1 MIKYIIISG
10 KKGER
15 IPMAYTLEK
24 EQNGTSAEY
33 CSPAEK
39 KRAYEFFKR
48 AADILLSFIAS
59 IILLIPCAVIALLI
73 FAEDGGPVI
82 YAHSRVG
89 RDGKPIKVYKFR
101 SMKRDA
107 DDMGKYFTP
116 RQQEE
121 FKKEYKLKNDPRVTK
136 TGRVLRR
143 TSLDELPQIFMN
155 VLILGNMSVV
165 GPRPVVNEETM
176 LYGEAREAFLSVK
189 PGLTGYWAA
198 YADKN
203 TSYEDGSR
211 QKMELYYVGN
221 RSVFLDLKI
230 IFKTASTVIRK
241 AVNKN

>member
-1 MIKYIIISG
+1 
-10 KKGER
+10 
-15 IPMAYTLEK
+15 MADTLEK

-221 RSVFLDLKI
+221 RSVLLDLKI

>member
-1 MIKYIIISG
+1 
-10 KKGER
+10 
-15 IPMAYTLEK
+15 MADTLEK
-24 EQNGTSAEY
+24 EQNGSAAEC
-33 CSPAEK
+33 CSPAET

-59 IILLIPCAVIALLI
+59 LIILIPCAVIALLI

-89 RDGKPIKVYKFR
+89 RGGKPIKVYKFR
-101 SMKRDA
+101 SMKSDA
-107 DDMGKYFTP
+107 DDMGKYLTP
-116 RQQEE
+116 EQQQE

-136 TGRVLRR
+136 IGRILRR

-165 GPRPVVNEETM
+165 GPRPVVTDETL
-176 LYGEAREAFLSVK
+176 LYGEAREALLSVK

-203 TSYEDGSR
+203 TSYENGSR
-211 QKMELYYVGN
+211 QKMELYYVTH
-221 RSVFLDLKI
+221 RSAALDIRI
-230 IFKTASTVIRK
+230 IFRTVITVIDRIRSK
-241 AVNKN
+241 

>member
-1 MIKYIIISG
+1 
-10 KKGER
+10 
-15 IPMAYTLEK
+15 MADTLEK
-24 EQNGTSAEY
+24 EQNSSAPEY

-39 KRAYEFFKR
+39 KRAFEFFKR

-59 IILLIPCAVIALLI
+59 LILLIPCAVIALLI

-82 YAHSRVG
+82 YSHKRIG
-89 RDGKPIKVYKFR
+89 MGGKPIKVYKFR

-107 DDMGKYFTP
+107 DNMEKYLTP
-116 RQQEE
+116 EQQQE
-121 FKKEYKLKNDPRVTK
+121 FRKEYKLKNDPRVTRIGK
-136 TGRVLRR
+136 ILRR

-165 GPRPVVNEETM
+165 GPRPVVNEETL
-176 LYGEAREAFLSVK
+176 LYGEARDAFLSVK

-211 QKMELYYVGN
+211 QKMELYYVKN
-221 RSVFLDLKI
+221 RSALLDIRI
-230 IFKTASTVIRK
+230 IFRTVITVIDRIRSK
-241 AVNKN
+241 

>member
-1 MIKYIIISG
+1 
-10 KKGER
+10 
-15 IPMAYTLEK
+15 MADTLEK
-24 EQNGTSAEY
+24 EQNSSAHEY

-39 KRAYEFFKR
+39 KRAFEFFKR
-48 AADILLSFIAS
+48 TADILLSFIAS

-73 FAEDGGPVI
+73 LVEDGGPVI
-82 YAHSRVG
+82 YSHDRVG
-89 RDGKPIKVYKFR
+89 KGGKPIKVYKFR

-107 DDMGKYFTP
+107 DNMEKYLSP
-116 RQQEE
+116 EQQQE
-121 FKKEYKLKNDPRVTK
+121 FKREYKLKNDPRVTK
-136 TGRVLRR
+136 IGRVIRR

-165 GPRPVVNEETM
+165 GPRPVVNEETL
-176 LYGEAREAFLSVK
+176 LYGESRDAFLSVK

-211 QKMELYYVGN
+211 QKMELYYVKN
-221 RSVFLDLKI
+221 RSALLDLNI
-230 IFKTASTVIRK
+230 IFKTAATVIRK

>member
-1 MIKYIIISG
+1 M
-10 KKGER
+10 
-15 IPMAYTLEK
+15 EK
-24 EQNGTSAEY
+24 EHCGAAPEY
-33 CSPAEK
+33 CSPAEE

-59 IILLIPCAVIALLI
+59 LILLIPCAVIALLI

-82 YAHSRVG
+82 YSHKRIG
-89 RDGKPIKVYKFR
+89 MGGKPIKVYKFR

-107 DDMGKYFTP
+107 DNMDKYLTP
-116 RQQEE
+116 EQQQE
-121 FKKEYKLKNDPRVTK
+121 FRKEYKLKNDPRVTRIGK
-136 TGRVLRR
+136 ILRR

-155 VLILGNMSVV
+155 ILILGNMSVV
-165 GPRPVVNEETM
+165 GPRPVVNEETL
-176 LYGEAREAFLSVK
+176 LYGEARDAFLSVK

-211 QKMELYYVGN
+211 QKMELYYVKN
-221 RSVFLDLKI
+221 RSALLDLNI
-230 IFKTASTVIRK
+230 IFKTAATVIRK

>member
-1 MIKYIIISG
+1 
-10 KKGER
+10 
-15 IPMAYTLEK
+15 MADTLEK

-59 IILLIPCAVIALLI
+59 LILLIPCAVIALLI

-221 RSVFLDLKI
+221 RSVLLDLKI

>member
-1 MIKYIIISG
+1 
-10 KKGER
+10 
-15 IPMAYTLEK
+15 MADTLEK
-24 EQNGTSAEY
+24 EQNRTSAEY
-33 CSPAEK
+33 CSPADK

-221 RSVFLDLKI
+221 RSVLLDLKI

>member
-1 MIKYIIISG
+1 MGKELSG
-10 KKGER
+10 SVPG
-15 IPMAYTLEK
+15 
-24 EQNGTSAEY
+24 Y

-39 KRAYEFFKR
+39 KRAYVFFKR

-59 IILLIPCAVIALLI
+59 LILLIPCAVIALLI
-73 FAEDGGPVI
+73 LAEDGGPVI

-89 RDGKPIKVYKFR
+89 QGGRPIKVYKFR

-107 DDMGKYFTP
+107 DNMEKYLTP
-116 RQQEE
+116 EQQEE
-121 FKKEYKLKNDPRVTK
+121 FRKEYKLKNDPRVTRI
-136 TGRVLRR
+136 GRVLRR

-176 LYGEAREAFLSVK
+176 LYGEARDAFLSVK

-198 YADKN
+198 YADKD

-221 RSVFLDLKI
+221 RSAALDIRI
-230 IFKTASTVIRK
+230 IFRTVITVIDRIRSK
-241 AVNKN
+241 

>member
-1 MIKYIIISG
+1 
-10 KKGER
+10 
-15 IPMAYTLEK
+15 MADTLEK
-24 EQNGTSAEY
+24 EQTGSATEC

-59 IILLIPCAVIALLI
+59 LIILIPCGVIALLI

-82 YAHSRVG
+82 YSHSRIGLGG
-89 RDGKPIKVYKFR
+89 RPIKVYKFR

-107 DDMGKYFTP
+107 DNMDKYLTP
-116 RQQEE
+116 EQQEE

-176 LYGEAREAFLSVK
+176 LYGEARDAFLSVK

-211 QKMELYYVGN
+211 QKMELYYVKN
-221 RSVFLDLKI
+221 RSVLLDLKI
-230 IFKTASTVIRK
+230 IFKTAATVVRK